1 MIDTMSNHRGTYP
14 CWDYVRT
21 MWKLSSLP
29 MISWIDHIDP
39 WDVWSVGRLS
49 VMISADMTLF
59 ERMSCGSEISNT
71 SMVKQLTLHV
81 TDPSSTFLNSSKN
94 TFIFWAIIVILGRYT
109 ISCDMI
115 GERRVGWNC
124 CSGVAHFVLPLC
136 VKEFILKTVSYFLE
150 KVLPSVPLEKHVDH
164 VEMRYGKV
172 WTSEQAEWGH
182 QTDELQTSLWMQR
195 MSSHQ
200 NLHFPHVCYLLR
212 GAEVDLE

>member
-14 CWDYVRT
+14 CWDYVQT

-150 KVLPSVPLEKHVDH
+150 KVLPSVPLEKHVTMWKWDM
-164 VEMRYGKV
+164 VK
-172 WTSEQAEWGH
+172 SEQVNKLSEVIK
-182 QTDELQTSLWMQR
+182 Q
-195 MSSHQ
+195 MSFRPVCECKEC
-200 NLHFPHVCYLLR
+200 LHIRICILHMFAIC
-212 GAEVDLE
+212 